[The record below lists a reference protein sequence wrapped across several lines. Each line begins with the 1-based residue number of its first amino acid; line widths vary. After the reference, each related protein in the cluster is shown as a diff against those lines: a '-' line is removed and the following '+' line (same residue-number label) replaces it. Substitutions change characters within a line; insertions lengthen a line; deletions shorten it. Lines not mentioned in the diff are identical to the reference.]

1 MNPSEIAAY
10 INEIFEKYRDLEP
23 LFPILISVAESFF
36 PAFPLVLIVTLNV
49 AVYGGIK
56 GFLYSWIGN
65 VIGSVI
71 VFYFFRI
78 VVKKIALKSEGRFQR
93 IHRLR
98 VWVAGISPAVLFVI
112 AVMPFTPSSVLNI
125 AFGTAD
131 YNDRK
136 YVITISLAKSVMILL
151 LSLFGV
157 SFVDAFSKPVMFI
170 PAIGIIVLTYVLSKI
185 IKDKYMKGIKGD
197 EEVNGETEEDK

>member
-1 MNPSEIAAY
+1 MNPSEIASY
-10 INEIFEKYRDLEP
+10 INEIFGKYRELEP
-23 LFPILISVAESFF
+23 LFPVLISAAESFF
-36 PAFPLVLIVTLNV
+36 PPFPLVLIVTLNV

-78 VVKKIALKSEGRFQR
+78 VVKKIALKSEGRFKK

-98 VWVAGISPAVLFVI
+98 VWVAGISPVVLFMI

-185 IKDKYMKGIKGD
+185 VKDKYMKGIKGD

>member
-1 MNPSEIAAY
+1 MNPLEIASY
-10 INEIFEKYRDLEP
+10 INEIFEKYRELEP
-23 LFPILISVAESFF
+23 LFPVLISAAESFF
-36 PAFPLVLIVTLNV
+36 PPFPLVLIVTLNV

-98 VWVAGISPAVLFVI
+98 VWVAGISPAVLFMI

-170 PAIGIIVLTYVLSKI
+170 PAIGIIVLTYVLSKMV
-185 IKDKYMKGIKGD
+185 KEKYMKGIKGD